1 LKPTGATNMTT
12 KWLFEAAAEAWKN
25 WLPADALE
33 TVKQGGFYSVQVQPG
48 FRIIAINSN
57 LCYILNWYF
66 KNFTNGATNLI
77 SDV

>member
-1 LKPTGATNMTT
+1 MTT

-66 KNFTNGATNLI
+66 NHFAHGATNLN